1 MSYIHNIK
9 IFALERPEKGFSMG
23 LVLVLALVED
33 TGAIEWKCILNC
45 ISRYDP
51 TSKARHHW
59 NVFLDGRA

>member
-1 MSYIHNIK
+1 MSYINNIK
-9 IFALERPEKGFSMG
+9 IFALERPEKGFSIG
-23 LVLVLALVED
+23 LVLALVEN

-45 ISRYDP
+45 ICRYDP

>member
-1 MSYIHNIK
+1 MSYIKNLK
-9 IFALERPEKGFSMG
+9 IFALERPEKGFSKG
-23 LVLVLALVED
+23 LVPALLED

-59 NVFLDGRA
+59 NVFLDGRI